1 MIARG
6 KGDRREL
13 SHPFEFEGAAVR
25 VVKIDG
31 EPWFVA
37 KDVADVLGYRA
48 TNDLT
53 KWMDEDERGAKTVRT
68 PSGNQEMTIINE
80 SGLYSAILKS
90 RKPGA
95 KRFKKWVTGTVL
107 PAIRKDGAYVM
118 GEETPPSFQ
127 AWAPVRSPSRSS
139 RPAARRR
146 GTVGGNCGERGT
158 NPEQTH
164 QAPPPFPG
172 RRKRPHQHA
181 RAKRRQREP
190 LTRRHT
196 GTAG

>member
-1 MIARG
+1 M
-6 KGDRREL
+6 
-13 SHPFEFEGAAVR
+13 R

-37 KDVADVLGYRA
+37 KDVANLLGFSQVPHMLRIP
-48 TNDLT
+48 
-53 KWMDEDERGAKTVRT
+53 DEDEKGVRIVDT
-68 PSGNQEMTIINE
+68 PGGRQEAAIINE
-80 SGLYSAILKS
+80 SGLYSIILKS

-164 QAPPPFPG
+164 QAPPPLPG
-172 RRKRPHQHA
+172 RRKRTHQHA

-190 LTRRHT
+190 LTRRRT